1 MLLDG
6 KSSKPGK
13 SVTLVGYGQR
23 QVGHTHIGIS
33 SSHRQHIR
41 QLNSSHLVGNQ
52 RDSSTHLGQSN
63 IPQPAQITSR
73 QVVTTEGSFIRIHSG
88 HPIVIEFTIRGSV
101 TSQNDFMIAHS
112 QTPAQRNSVTRN
124 PVLSCAYFLTLTTTR
139 TQYPDPRNQKQ
150 KTENPNLSDTP
161 KLALLT

>member
-124 PVLSCAYFLTLTTTR
+124 PFPLLRLLPYSHHNSYTVSR
-139 TQYPDPRNQKQ
+139 SKKPE
-150 KTENPNLSDTP
+150 TENRKSQFE
-161 KLALLT
+161 

>member
-1 MLLDG
+1 MLLDRE
-6 KSSKPGK
+6 SSQPGK

-124 PVLSCAYFLTLTTTR
+124 PFPLLRLLPYSHHNSYTVSR
-139 TQYPDPRNQKQ
+139 SKNPE
-150 KTENPNLSDTP
+150 TENRKPQFE
-161 KLALLT
+161 